1 MEFAKLSAIDIDVG
15 AEDVVL
21 CTATDVLRIKKKG
34 GEICVNLHDVA
45 NYLNLHNEAA
55 LQSLE
60 DVPIKQALDLIS
72 SIKAAD
78 DNERISDVIKAMRIA
93 AGLENVGKE
102 DEIK

>member
-1 MEFAKLSAIDIDVG
+1 MEFAKLSAIAVG

-21 CTATDVLRIKKKG
+21 CTTTDVLRIKKKD
-34 GEICVNLHDVA
+34 GEIYVNLHDVA
-45 NYLNLHNEAA
+45 DYLNLHNEAV
-55 LQSLE
+55 LRSLK
-60 DVPIKQALDLIS
+60 DVPIKQALDLVS

-93 AGLENVGKE
+93 AGLENAGRE